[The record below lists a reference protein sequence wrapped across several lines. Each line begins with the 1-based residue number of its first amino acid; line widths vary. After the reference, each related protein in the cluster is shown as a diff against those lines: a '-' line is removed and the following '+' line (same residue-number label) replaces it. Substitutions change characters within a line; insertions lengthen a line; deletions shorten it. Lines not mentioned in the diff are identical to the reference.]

1 MNREILNNVLLFIS
15 LILLQVIVLN
25 NINFL
30 GYLNPMLYILF
41 IFFYPLKKL
50 DGTFL
55 FLSFLLGLSVDFFA
69 NSGGVNAAATLF
81 IAFIRIPVVKGVL
94 GKTELDFTAFSFRK
108 LKFGNMVSILFILTL
123 IHHFIVFQLE
133 YFRFDNLLGIL
144 LKTFL
149 TSIFTLVLLLLSFIF
164 FSKEK

>member
-15 LILLQVIVLN
+15 LILLQVVVLN

-30 GYLNPMLYILF
+30 GYINPMLYILF
-41 IFFYPLKKL
+41 IFFYPVKKL
-50 DGTFL
+50 DSTFL
-55 FLSFLLGLSVDFFA
+55 ILSFLLGLCIDFFA

-81 IAFIRIPVVKGVL
+81 IAYIRIPVIKGVL
-94 GKTELDFTAFSFRK
+94 GKTELDLTAFSFRK
-108 LKFGNMVSILFILTL
+108 LKFGNMLTILFVLTL

-133 YFRFDNLLGIL
+133 YFRLDNFFGIL
-144 LKTFL
+144 IKTFL

-164 FSKEK
+164 FSKGK